1 MSTTTRPRHPN
12 PRNALHVPHA
22 TAHSS
27 LFADAWFAWHS
38 MPADGPHYT
47 VNTATGHGKS
57 EQTARTQVHDVV
69 SANGTVI
76 YNNVCGEMQ
85 VQWGTIAAPA

>member
-38 MPADGPHYT
+38 MPVDGPHYT
-47 VNTATGHGKS
+47 VNTARANKRQ
-57 EQTARTQVHDVV
+57 ERT
-69 SANGTVI
+69 NGT
-76 YNNVCGEMQ
+76 YTG
-85 VQWGTIAAPA
+85 P